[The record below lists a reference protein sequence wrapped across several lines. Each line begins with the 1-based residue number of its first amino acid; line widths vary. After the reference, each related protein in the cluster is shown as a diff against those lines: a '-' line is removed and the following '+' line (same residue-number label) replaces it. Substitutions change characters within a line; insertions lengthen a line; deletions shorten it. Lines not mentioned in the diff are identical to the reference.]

1 MSNFED
7 FKKAFFEKFEEEDG
21 ISEFIYLYED
31 SKKEIPFG
39 GKFIEDLDEIAHD
52 SYGSEDSS
60 LERIYY
66 FEEFDIYIS
75 FEGTRCSYSG
85 EDWDDFREVKRATKT
100 VEVWET
106 VN

>member
-1 MSNFED
+1 MSNFEK
-7 FKKAFFEKFEEEDG
+7 FKEAFNNEFEEG
-21 ISEFIYLYED
+21 IGEFIYEYEGT
-31 SKKEIPFG
+31 KGVIPFG
-39 GKFIEDLDEIAHD
+39 GKEIEDLDDINHD
-52 SYGSEDSS
+52 SYGNEDSK

-85 EDWDDFREVKRATKT
+85 EDWDDFKEVKQATKT
-100 VEVWET
+100 IQFWEK